1 MAQPNRLFCKAPG
14 QTNGGF
20 EEDKQMKPTFKLTV
34 RLKKGG
40 QTRISAILDSRD
52 DAEKFAMAILTSN
65 PDKFEI
71 EITPILN

>member
-1 MAQPNRLFCKAPG
+1 
-14 QTNGGF
+14 
-20 EEDKQMKPTFKLTV
+20 MKPTFSFKLTV

-40 QTRISAILDSRD
+40 ETQLSAILDSRR
-52 DAEKFAMAILTSN
+52 DAEAFGRAVLTSN